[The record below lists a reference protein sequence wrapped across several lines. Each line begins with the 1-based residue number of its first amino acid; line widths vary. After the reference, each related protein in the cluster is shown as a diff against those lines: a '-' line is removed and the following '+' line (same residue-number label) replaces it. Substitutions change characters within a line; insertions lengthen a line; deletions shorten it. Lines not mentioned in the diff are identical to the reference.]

1 MVAPR
6 RTIPI
11 CNGRVLMRLLKK
23 FWEGRKKQVNRIPK
37 NTDKAAFP
45 KKREIK
51 TNNINIKFRT

>member
-23 FWEGRKKQVNRIPK
+23 FWEGRKK
-37 NTDKAAFP
+37 
-45 KKREIK
+45 
-51 TNNINIKFRT
+51 